1 MATFKCEK
9 CGREFK
15 NDRAL
20 KVHIGMAHG
29 SKRKSKVKAARA
41 PRKGKFVCKVCGRS
55 FKMAMH
61 LARHMTSA
69 HGKKRRKAVKKARRV
84 VSGRKVVRIT
94 AGVPKGLKVDA
105 LSIDQLL
112 AVKKA
117 VDARLSSIAQKMRYL
132 KLRG

>member
-20 KVHIGMAHG
+20 KVHIGMAHKD
-29 SKRKSKVKAARA
+29 KRKSKKKAARTL
-41 PRKGKFVCKVCGRS
+41 RKGKFVCKVCGRS
-55 FKMAMH
+55 FRMAMH
-61 LARHMTSA
+61 LARHMTAA
-69 HGKKRRKAVKKARRV
+69 HGKKRRKAVKKTRRV
-84 VSGRKVVRIT
+84 VRVT
-94 AGVPKGLKVDA
+94 AGVPRGLKVNT

-117 VDARLSSIAQKMRYL
+117 VDAQLNSIARKMRQV

>member
-9 CGREFK
+9 CDREFK
-15 NDRAL
+15 NERAL
-20 KVHIGMAHG
+20 KVHVGMVHG
-29 SKRKSKVKAARA
+29 SKRKAKKKAPRA
-41 PRKGKFVCKVCGRS
+41 SRKGKFTCKVCGRS

-61 LARHMTSA
+61 LARHMTAA
-69 HGKKRRKAVKKARRV
+69 HGKKRRKTVKKARRV
-84 VSGRKVVRIT
+84 VR
-94 AGVPKGLKVDA
+94 AAADVPRGLNVDA

-117 VDARLSSIAQKMRYL
+117 VDARLNSIAQKMRQL